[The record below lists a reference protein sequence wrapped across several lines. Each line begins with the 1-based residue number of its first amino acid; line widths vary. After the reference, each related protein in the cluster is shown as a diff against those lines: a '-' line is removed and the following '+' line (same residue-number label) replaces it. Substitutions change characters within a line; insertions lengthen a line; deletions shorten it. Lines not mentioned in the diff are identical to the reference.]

1 MLRKLINAGRRA
13 VREDDGITAV
23 EYAILAAL
31 VAGGLVLAVPTLNT
45 AISAAFTKIGGII
58 SPAP

>member
-1 MLRKLINAGRRA
+1 MLRKLINITRRA
-13 VREDDGITAV
+13 ARDEDGITAV

-45 AISAAFTKIGGII
+45 AISGAFTRIGTII
-58 SPAP
+58 TTGK